1 MIHQVNAS
9 DQNTKML
16 RQIVDL
22 QLNLLSLAAHE
33 STENGILSNLETSLR
48 MLYAEVEQAQEVVQW
63 ITRLKRNSEYND
75 VFSLLLEFA
84 AHPDQIAK
92 QTFVD
97 NVRHDINLIYNPQ
110 QARLRVA
117 IANDSPD
124 WQKAAKNYLLEFYE
138 VLGTSSGFPAF
149 LFQPQEGQTKFHRW
163 GFIDGFTSAN
173 PNLRLCAVCDST
185 LYRTTIGSRPYTS
198 IEHFFPKSR
207 YPHLAVHPF
216 NLVPICPYC
225 NSGAAGATDPFGDDK
240 LGVLGLILP
249 YQTNKQSRGLSEQTY
264 VSVDPLHDREKHP
277 FHLKILPNKNYPDAK
292 TLIANFERIYKV
304 QERWN
309 REIDWIDQ
317 HVFRRIT
324 QFLMADVQSGN
335 RLEDV
340 AFLVDR
346 LSILMAIVS
355 KENLGQD
362 PFGHATVW
370 LLKYHI
376 DSLQTSAENMNEVP
390 IYVALQEWAETQ
402 QERWQEYRDHANEV
416 ISRVPQEQ
424 GAQ

>member
-22 QLNLLSLAAHE
+22 QLNLLSLAARDNSE
-33 STENGILSNLETSLR
+33 D
-48 MLYAEVEQAQEVVQW
+48 EVVDNVEAALKNLYPDTTQAKNVAIW
-63 ITRLKRNSEYND
+63 ITRRKPKKLSEYND
-75 VFSLLLEFA
+75 LFAFLIEFA
-84 AHPDQIAK
+84 SHSDSKAK
-92 QTFVD
+92 QKFTED
-97 NVRHDINLIYNPQ
+97 VRYDIELIDTPQ
-110 QARLRVA
+110 QERLRVTTDT
-117 IANDSPD
+117 NSPD
-124 WQKAAKNYLLEFYE
+124 WQKAAKNFFLEFYK
-138 VLGTSSGFPAF
+138 VLSTESGFPAY
-149 LFQPQEGQTKFHRW
+149 LFQPEANRSKFRRW
-163 GFIDGFTSAN
+163 DFIDNFTDAN
-173 PNLRLCAVCDST
+173 PDLRLCAVCDST

-225 NSGAAGATDPFGDDK
+225 NSGAAGATNPFGDDN

-264 VSVDPLHDREKHP
+264 VFVDLLHDREQHP
-277 FHLKILPNKNYPDAK
+277 FQLKILPNKHYPDAK

-324 QFLMADVQSGN
+324 QFLMTDVQSGN

-376 DSLQTSAENMNEVP
+376 DSLQASTEDMNEVP
-390 IYVALQEWAETQ
+390 IYAALQDWAETQ
-402 QERWQEYRDHANEV
+402 QERWQQYREHADEV
-416 ISRVPQEQ
+416 MSRVPEE
-424 GAQ
+424 